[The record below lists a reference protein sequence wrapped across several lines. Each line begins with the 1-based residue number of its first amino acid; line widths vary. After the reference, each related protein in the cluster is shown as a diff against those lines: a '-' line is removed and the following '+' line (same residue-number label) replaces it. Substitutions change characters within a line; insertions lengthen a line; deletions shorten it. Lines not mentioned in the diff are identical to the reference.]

1 MIRDHNNNPK
11 STFKMAV
18 NKFTHLTVDEFK
30 QYYNL
35 GIKRPNLRSNAEF
48 THSAPSDMSS
58 VPSAADWSTA
68 GAVTTPK
75 DQGNII
81 IIINYYYYYY

>member
-1 MIRDHNNNPK
+1 MKNNSALYFLSFSIFALALSLLISSGDTAQLKAN
-11 STFKMAV
+11 
-18 NKFTHLTVDEFK
+18 DEFK

-58 VPSAADWSTA
+58 VPSAVDWST
-68 GAVTTPK
+68 VTGTPEH
-75 DQGNII
+75 
-81 IIINYYYYYY
+81 